1 MTGPE
6 LITIGGVDYIRADI
20 HEAVLEAGRSD
31 TLRRWKEATKAA
43 RAANCRT
50 AEEFNAFRLGRIQE
64 REASGL

>member
-43 RAANCRT
+43 RDAGCRT
-50 AEEFNAFRLGRIQE
+50 AKERDEFRMSRIQE
-64 REASGL
+64 REALGL